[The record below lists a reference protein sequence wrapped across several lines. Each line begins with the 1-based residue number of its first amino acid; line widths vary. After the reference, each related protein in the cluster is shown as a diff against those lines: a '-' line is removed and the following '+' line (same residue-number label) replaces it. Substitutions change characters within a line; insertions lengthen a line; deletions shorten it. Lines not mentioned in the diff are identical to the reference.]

1 MEKERDIM
9 KERWKETSQLLHR
22 NTNMVCSNK
31 IYGETEKERNTY
43 YERETER
50 QTERERESEEKREIV
65 KEKHTNKKYGW

>member
-31 IYGETEKERNTY
+31 KYGEIEKERNRY

-50 QTERERESEEKREIV
+50 QRDRERERAKK
-65 KEKHTNKKYGW
+65 KEKQ